1 MITKKIIKN
10 IIKPIIPNSI
20 RREYRVLSVFKRI
33 HSECTL
39 IQLWRK
45 GTIILSEPS
54 INRMDDYV
62 RQMEKSFE
70 KILIDTK
77 TKYIYPYDSWI
88 WREVPLN
95 YKVICSITV
104 DFEKVLCS
112 NLNLLKQN
120 KTFLYWQLPP
130 VG

>member
-1 MITKKIIKN
+1 MIGGKPDDDNKKR
-10 IIKPIIPNSI
+10 SGDQ
-20 RREYRVLSVFKRI
+20 ELDQVLSVFKRI

-77 TKYIYPYDSWI
+77 TKYIY
-88 WREVPLN
+88 LN
-95 YKVICSITV
+95 YHIHK
-104 DFEKVLCS
+104 
-112 NLNLLKQN
+112 
-120 KTFLYWQLPP
+120 
-130 VG
+130 